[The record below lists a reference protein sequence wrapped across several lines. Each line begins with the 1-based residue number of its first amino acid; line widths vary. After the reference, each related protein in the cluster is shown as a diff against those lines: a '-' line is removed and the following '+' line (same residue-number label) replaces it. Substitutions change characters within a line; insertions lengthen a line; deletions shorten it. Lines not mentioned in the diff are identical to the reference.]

1 MVLHMRLTV
10 DSKTPEIDV
19 AFGSLSG
26 ARLRTRAVATHTVV
40 LTAATAMAD
49 AVFALTVKRI
59 RQQQLSREVASA

>member
-1 MVLHMRLTV
+1 MVLHIRLTV

-26 ARLRTRAVATHTVV
+26 ARLHTRAVATHIVV
-40 LTAATAMAD
+40 LTAAAMAD
-49 AVFALTVKRI
+49 TVFALTVKRI